1 VLVVTFL
8 CALAVLAALAS
19 SELADRTFTYYTR
32 DPSRSTGASPLLG
45 LLSNLG
51 VLALW
56 GAATA
61 ALLAGAVIGR
71 TRGWQAPL
79 PLLLL
84 GAGSAFLALDD
95 FFLIHESMAEY
106 EDPIFA
112 GYAIVSAVFLWIYRE
127 FFRAHDWPLLALA
140 GGLLGASV
148 VIDQVVAPFVSGS
161 VNWLEDTIKL
171 FGLAFLAAYLL
182 WLSFWMLS
190 PTTAPRAAVRS
201 DELAPDERGGDAA
214 PNEPIASGSR

>member
-8 CALAVLAALAS
+8 CALAVLTALAGA
-19 SELADRTFTYYTR
+19 ELADRVFTYYTR
-32 DPSRSTGASPLLG
+32 DPSSSTGASPLIG

-51 VLALW
+51 VLAVW

-71 TRGWQAPL
+71 ARGWHAAL

-95 FFLIHESMAEY
+95 FFLIHESLAERIGLP
-106 EDPIFA
+106 EDPLFA
-112 GYAIVSAVFLWIYRE
+112 GYAVVGAAFLWIYRE

-148 VIDQVVAPFVSGS
+148 LIDQVVAHLVSGS
-161 VNWLEDTIKL
+161 VNWIEDTIKFL
-171 FGLAFLAAYLL
+171 GLAFLAAYLL

-190 PTTAPRAAVRS
+190 VPPQVRLS
-201 DELAPDERGGDAA
+201 D
-214 PNEPIASGSR
+214 